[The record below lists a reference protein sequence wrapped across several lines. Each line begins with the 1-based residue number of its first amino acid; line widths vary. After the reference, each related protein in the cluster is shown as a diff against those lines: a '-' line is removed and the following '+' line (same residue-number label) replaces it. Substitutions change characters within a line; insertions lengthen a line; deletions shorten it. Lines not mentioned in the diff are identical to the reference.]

1 MSQDC
6 TQTSVVLANQLVT
19 EVVSLEASLAGREDT
34 RVAPEVQVV
43 DRLVVRRPVHC
54 FLRCPLPTSLSTSIV
69 VRIRS
74 AFCFLEL
81 ICLSVSQRSQSPLAA
96 RLAASSAAALAVAFR
111 FTVRAVD
118 DLQAISVACRAAIK

>member
-54 FLRCPLPTSLSTSIV
+54 FLRCLLPTSWSTSIA

-74 AFCFLEL
+74 AFYFLEL
-81 ICLSVSQRSQSPLAA
+81 ICLTVSQSPQSQLVA
-96 RLAASSAAALAVAFR
+96 RLATSYYAASAVAFR
-111 FTVRAVD
+111 FTERAVD